1 MPSPSAE
8 NSRRRIEG
16 NSSAIRFGV
25 VHLGSRSMEFEGG
38 PVARCA
44 SSLASAE
51 TISLVAAAASAGQRK
66 GVTKSKRHHRCDRR
80 PLKVGLPGRIVNAAD
95 RRHVPLFGKIDIPN
109 SSSLLWKGAFKGR
122 AAHGLKPI

>member
-44 SSLASAE
+44 SSLASVE
-51 TISLVAAAASAGQRK
+51 TMSLAAAAANAGQRK
-66 GVTKSKRHHRCDRR
+66 GVKRTKRHRRCDRR

-95 RRHVPLFGKIDIPN
+95 RRHVLLFGKSVP
-109 SSSLLWKGAFKGR
+109 SALLDRTGGYNAPMPRPDR
-122 AAHGLKPI
+122 ASV